1 METDNTLV
9 SFGSAIKMLE
19 NGNIGGHL
27 ALFSGESDPDLY
39 GDYFTPETD
48 YGSAKS
54 LGLYYQHGF
63 DSVLK
68 NTRIGEGTITK
79 DEKGLWF
86 EAQLQD
92 RHEYVEMIKELVKR
106 GELGYSSG
114 AVGHLVS
121 RKEMPNGTHEITAW
135 PLGEASL
142 VLRPA
147 EPRINVMTMKSF
159 MQEITSSVAQPEAT
173 EAEAALDQAAPVAET
188 ASLDVPTAAKAADL
202 NTENKEVSEMENEQA
217 TPENKGVDIQAILD
231 AQEAR
236 FAARLDALKGSF
248 DTANVASVTEVK
260 AAPAVIIN
268 RKQDNLTNAFAHY
281 VKTGDKSPVSHLMGT
296 NDHGQEVVEIKAS
309 NATDMNIGTAAD
321 GQNLTTDDMYG
332 GIIRRADELGLAQRA
347 GVRRFTSKGNV
358 LDIPVSSE
366 TDGEFVATN
375 EAAEFDLDAPAVGQK
390 TVTKVMYTKKAL
402 LSYQFLQDAI
412 APDLISWIQEEVAI
426 GKAKTD
432 NALLIAEIEAN
443 GTEFKIF
450 AATAAIAVGELEPIQ
465 LNNTN
470 AFYVERPESAKW
482 IMAPATKQAINL
494 LGSTSVRRYSNNQ
507 DGNGNTLLGHEVLY
521 SNKVDAIGSGN
532 KPVLF
537 GNFSYVA
544 QVEDPTLQFMRD
556 PFSRADFGQVK
567 LLWYYRTAFKVM
579 QAAAVGFGR
588 NITT

>member
-1 METDNTLV
+1 MENQKDYLV
-9 SFGSAIKMLE
+9 SFGSSIKMLD
-19 NGNIGGHL
+19 NGNFGGYL
-27 ALFSGESDPDLY
+27 VMFSGPKDPDLY

-48 YGSAKS
+48 FGSAKS
-54 LGLYYQHGF
+54 LGLYYQHGY
-63 DSVLK
+63 DSVIK
-68 NTRIGEGTITK
+68 NTRIGEGTVTT

-86 EAQLQD
+86 EAQIQA
-92 RHEYVEMIKELVKR
+92 RHDYVEMIKDLAKQ
-106 GELGYSSG
+106 GMLGYSSG

-121 RKEMPNGTHEITAW
+121 RKEMPNGAHEITAW
-135 PLGEASL
+135 PLGEGSL
-142 VLRPA
+142 VTGPA

-159 MQEITSSVAQPEAT
+159 TDKLASGKAEPETAQ
-173 EAEAALDQAAPVAET
+173 AEAVPDQTAPVVES
-188 ASLDVPTAAKAADL
+188 ASLDVETAEKSAPT
-202 NTENKEVSEMENEQA
+202 NTQTEDSKMENPKE
-217 TPENKGVDIQAILD
+217 TPEAKGVDIEALLK
-231 AQEAR
+231 AQEER
-236 FAARLDALKGSF
+236 FAAKFSELSTKL
-248 DTANVASVTEVK
+248 DTAEVKGVAEVK
-260 AAPAVIIN
+260 AAPSVIVN
-268 RKQDNLTNAFAHY
+268 RTKDNLTNAFAHY
-281 VKTGDKSPVSHLMGT
+281 VKTGDKSPVSHLMGV
-296 NDHGQEVVEIKAS
+296 NDIGQEVVEIKAS

-321 GQNLTTDDMYG
+321 GGNLTTDDMYG
-332 GIIRRADELGLAQRA
+332 GIIRRADELGLSQRA

-358 LDIPVSSE
+358 LDIPTSSE

-375 EAAEFDLDAPAVGQK
+375 EAAEFDLDAPAIGQK

-402 LSYQFLQDAI
+402 LSYQFLQDAM

-432 NALLIAEIEAN
+432 NTLLITEIETN
-443 GTEFKIF
+443 GTEFKVF
-450 AATAAIAVGELEPIQ
+450 AGTAAIAVGELEPIQ

-494 LGSTSVRRYSNNQ
+494 LGSTSILRYRENPQGAANQ
-507 DGNGNTLLGHEVLY
+507 LLGHEVLY

-579 QAAAVGFGR
+579 QAAAVGYGR
-588 NITT
+588 NTTT